1 MNCVSC
7 HKEIAEYSN
16 FCYYCGVRQNTND
29 TPSAAPRPQKRL
41 TRSST
46 DCKLGGVCG
55 GIAEYLD
62 VDSTIVRLV
71 WVLLIIFPFP
81 LVPAV
86 LGYFIAWLVI
96 PQTPP
101 PIPVEAPAQPAVPS
115 APGHGSAQTA

>member
-1 MNCVSC
+1 MNCQSC

-16 FCYYCGVRQNTND
+16 FCYYCGARQSSA
-29 TPSAAPRPQKRL
+29 PSAAPRPQKRL
-41 TRSST
+41 MRSTT

-55 GIAEYLD
+55 GIAEYMD

-96 PQTPP
+96 PQAPP
-101 PIPVEAPAQPAVPS
+101 PIPVEAVAQPAAPS